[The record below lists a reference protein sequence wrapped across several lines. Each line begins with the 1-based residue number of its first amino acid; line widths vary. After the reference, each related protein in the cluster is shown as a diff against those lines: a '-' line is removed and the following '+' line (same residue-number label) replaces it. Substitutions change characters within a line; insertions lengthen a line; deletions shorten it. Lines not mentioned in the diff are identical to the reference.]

1 MSAPN
6 PCPIGPTGECFRIL
20 QIHPTRRCNL
30 RCAHCYSLSGP
41 EAVDEIE
48 AELLC
53 QAISDASRQGYTLAG
68 FSGGEPLLYDKLPV
82 LLDHARQLGMLT
94 TVTTNGMLLT
104 GERLS
109 ELRDRVDLLA
119 ISLDGVPASHNR
131 IRDHDRA
138 FEIMSERLDGV
149 RRAGIPFGFIF
160 TLTLYNVHE
169 LRWAAEFA
177 LEQGAGLLQIH
188 PLEEVGR
195 AAQEMVGGRPDQT
208 EAAVAYLEALWIQA
222 NAGER
227 LRVHIDLADREL
239 LRMEPS
245 RAFAD
250 RLPDQWQSMPLSAL
264 VNPLVVEADGTV
276 VPVQHGFDR
285 RFALGDLRAASL
297 ADLAE
302 RWRRHRYAEFRA
314 LCRRAWQG
322 VVESP
327 DCQLVNWYESL
338 QREALRFQPA

>member
-1 MSAPN
+1 MSAPI
-6 PCPIGPTGECFRIL
+6 PCPIGPTGGCFRIL

-30 RCAHCYSLSGP
+30 RCAHCYSQSGP
-41 EAVDEIE
+41 DAVDE
-48 AELLC
+48 LDTDVLC
-53 QAISDASRQGYTLAG
+53 RAISDASRQGYSLAG
-68 FSGGEPLLYDKLPV
+68 FSGGEPLLYDNLPV
-82 LLDHARQLGMLT
+82 LLDHARHLGMLT

-104 GERLS
+104 AARLG

-131 IRDHDRA
+131 IRAHDRA
-138 FEIMSERLDGV
+138 FEIMCQRLDDV
-149 RRAGIPFGFIF
+149 RQAGIPFGFIF

-177 LEQGAGLLQIH
+177 LEQGASLLQIH

-195 AAQEMVGGRPDQT
+195 AAQEMAGGRPDQT

-239 LRMEPS
+239 LRTEPS

-250 RLPDQWQSMPLSAL
+250 QLPDRWQSIPLSAL

-276 VPVQHGFDR
+276 VPIQHGFDR
-285 RFALGDLRAASL
+285 RFAFGNLRETSL
-297 ADLAE
+297 EVLAE
-302 RWRRHRYAEFRA
+302 RWRHHRYSEFRA
-314 LCRRAWQG
+314 LCQRAWLS
-322 VVESP
+322 VVEST

-338 QREALRFQPA
+338 QHEASRAQPA